1 MNKKK
6 GMWKKFNEINF
17 FRKRAST
24 LFQHHVW
31 RKGRWL
37 PWYRTKRTQR
47 RGRSYAAFSHSLY
60 IASAFTPLQ
69 VSTESPSNTAHPQC
83 TLWKPGRKKKKKR
96 HTIWRVFQDCHCQKS
111 FAIWSLCTVV
121 SSWYINE
128 NTCVL
133 RRWRKLAFMSFVSR
147 AGVHVQTIRKWC
159 LVKKKRK
166 KSIKS
171 I

>member
-1 MNKKK
+1 MRALCFSIMSEEK
-6 GMWKKFNEINF
+6 GDGYLDIGQSEPSEEVGLTQLFHTRYIL
-17 FRKRAST
+17 RA
-24 LFQHHVW
+24 
-31 RKGRWL
+31 
-37 PWYRTKRTQR
+37 
-47 RGRSYAAFSHSLY
+47 HSLLCRSLQKVR
-60 IASAFTPLQ
+60 ATPHIRNALCGNR
-69 VSTESPSNTAHPQC
+69 EE
-83 TLWKPGRKKKKKR
+83 KKKKKR